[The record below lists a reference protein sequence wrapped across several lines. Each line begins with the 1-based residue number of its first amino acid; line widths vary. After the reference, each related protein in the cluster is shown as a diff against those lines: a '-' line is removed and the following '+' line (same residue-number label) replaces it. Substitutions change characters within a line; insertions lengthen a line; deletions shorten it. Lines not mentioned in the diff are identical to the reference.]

1 MSKTKISEFS
11 TTPGNNTDINGINI
25 AEGCAPSG
33 INNAIRELMSD
44 LKEWQSGAMDVY
56 VVPQGT
62 AAAPGIQ
69 LYGDL
74 DTGLYGYAANQL
86 GVAVGGASAGYFSSA
101 GWNGNITGDINATTI
116 DTTNL
121 EVTNIKAKDGT
132 TSISLADSTGIA
144 TFSKATVIET
154 TDNINAALR
163 ITQLGTGNALL
174 VEDATNP
181 DTTPTVIDQFGNV
194 ILGKPART
202 TSVTSKIEI
211 HGTASELSGL
221 WPSLGFYNWS
231 ATASLSSTLT
241 FRHYPSGTV
250 GTLAANTLGDVLGR
264 VVFLSYDGFNAFS
277 ASIIGVSGAGGTA
290 PSITYEA
297 SGGHNF
303 TNGPIDVENLE
314 VTNIKAR
321 DGTAAASI
329 ANSTGAITVTK
340 DLTANGVT
348 LGKGLGS
355 VLTNTA
361 LGRSALAANTV
372 GDLNTAV
379 GNLSLTSNTG
389 GTGNTAVGHVSM
401 TSHQGGSLNTAVGA
415 GSLTANLNGNNNT
428 AIGQSALGT
437 ATGSNNTAVGSAAGS
452 LITNGNKN
460 TIIGNYDGNQG
471 GLDIRTAS
479 NYIVLSDGDGNP
491 RAYWNGANATFGGT
505 LTATTIT
512 GTQVNSDNLRLDGNT
527 LSSTDTNGNIVVA
540 PNGTGITTF
549 SNYLKTGNLEVGQAA
564 LGTNLIKATNTNGGI
579 YLQTNGTGLIFA
591 DAASIIAGNAS
602 ATTKITTNGAS
613 DLVLD
618 TNDGSNSG
626 SITIEDGV
634 NGNIIIAPNGTGQ
647 VQITN
652 AALDL
657 TTIEVSN
664 INAKD
669 GTAAITIADST
680 GAVTVATAFAAN
692 GGATLGD
699 ASGDALTIN
708 SSAVSTPNGLNFDS
722 NTFVID
728 AANNRVGI
736 GAISPIAKLNTY
748 EVNGGGEAAT
758 IFQNFSTTTNTT
770 VALYLSPTNGT
781 LTLGSIRA
789 GFIKAINVGGGV
801 TALTFGTN
809 SSGADPTEKMRIDGS
824 GNVGIGTNLPG
835 YKLDVAGSARLQP
848 SSGYNFF
855 FQTSG
860 TAARI
865 NYLNDAFSANI
876 SASYRAT
883 DFVWQK
889 SDGNEV
895 VKIDSSGN
903 VGIGAT
909 SPLTKLE
916 IAGSNNNTWSVTA
929 SITGTTMDVT
939 AVSSGTLAVGDLVA
953 GLTVQPYTRITAL
966 GTGTGGTGT
975 YTVSVSQTS
984 VSDTKVG
991 GATYGN
997 TLLRITDTDTGQL
1010 AGQPTGGLQFF
1021 TSDAS
1026 SPTAGVGAYVAS
1038 IAESSTPDTALVFGT
1053 RDNGGGGVDANERL
1067 RIDSTGALIAKPAAG
1082 TGAVFNE
1089 DGVDADFR
1097 VESDT
1102 NTHALFV
1109 DAGND
1114 QVGIGTS
1121 SPVSVL
1127 DVAGTTPVLTIKDTQ
1142 SKTWTANDTVGD
1154 LDFYSSDPSG
1164 IGPHTVARVRSLA
1177 DNNATT
1183 VAGALSFWTSAAN
1196 SAATEKVRITSAG
1209 NVSIGDTANRATT
1222 VGTAALN
1229 IFNGT
1234 APVGTLANGISIY
1247 SAAGEAYVM
1256 DAAGNAT
1263 LFSPHDKETNEWIFK
1278 SKHTPTGKV
1287 LKIDVEK
1294 LLRFVNN
1301 HFGLDAIQ
1309 EFIEE

>member
-56 VVPQGT
+56 VIPQGT
-62 AAAPGIQ
+62 AATPGIQ

-74 DTGLYGYAANQL
+74 DTGLYGFAANQL

-101 GWNGNITGDINATTI
+101 GWVGNVVATTV
-116 DTTNL
+116 DLTNI

-154 TDNINAALR
+154 TDNTNAALR

-194 ILGKPART
+194 ILGTTART
-202 TSVTSKIEI
+202 TPITSKIEI

-221 WPSLGFYNWS
+221 SPSLGFYHWS

-250 GTLAANTLGDVLGR
+250 GTLAANTSGDVLGR
-264 VVFLSYDGFNAFS
+264 IVFLSYDGTNSFGAV
-277 ASIIGVSGAGGTA
+277 IRGVSGTGGTA
-290 PSITYEA
+290 PSITYDA

-303 TNGPIDVENLE
+303 TNGPIDVETLE

-329 ANSTGAITVTK
+329 ADSTGVITVTK
-340 DLTANGVT
+340 DVIVNGVT

-361 LGRSALAANTV
+361 LGRSALAANMV

-389 GTGNTAVGHVSM
+389 GTGNTAVGHVAM

-491 RAYWNGANATFGGT
+491 RAYWNGADATFGGT

-527 LSSTDTNGNIVVA
+527 LSSTDTNGNIVVT

-549 SNYLKTGNLEVGQAA
+549 SNYLKTGNLEVGQVA

-657 TTIEVSN
+657 TTIEVTN
-664 INAKD
+664 IKAKD
-669 GTAAITIADST
+669 GTASITLAGST
-680 GAVTVATAFAAN
+680 GNVTVSPAFAVN
-692 GGATLGD
+692 GNTTLGD
-699 ASGDALTIN
+699 ASTDTVRVNGYMGVGPSGAISSIGAYIYPQALSGVTQAGVYAYVLSTSAATTATIGLSARPATAAAAYTSTDAIAVRADNAVKGAGSTITN
-708 SSAVSTPNGLNFDS
+708 QHGLYIADQTQGTNNYGITSLVSSGTNKWNIYASGT
-722 NTFVID
+722 
-728 AANNRVGI
+728 AANYFAGNVGI
-736 GAISPIAKLNTY
+736 GTSSPVSVLDVAGTTPVL
-748 EVNGGGEAAT
+748 T
-758 IFQNFSTTTNTT
+758 IKDTQSKTWAPNDTVGDLDFYSTDPSGTGPRTVARVRSVADANATT
-770 VALYLSPTNGT
+770 VAGALSFWT
-781 LTLGSIRA
+781 SA
-789 GFIKAINVGGGV
+789 
-801 TALTFGTN
+801 
-809 SSGADPTEKMRIDGS
+809 ADSAATEKVRITS
-824 GNVGIGTNLPG
+824 AGNVGIGTNSPG
-835 YKLDVAGSARLQP
+835 AKLDVNGSINIASTQNLQWG
-848 SSGYNFF
+848 SS
-855 FQTSG
+855 
-860 TAARI
+860 ALA
-865 NYLNDAFSANI
+865 
-876 SASYRAT
+876 
-883 DFVWQK
+883 
-889 SDGNEV
+889 
-895 VKIDSSGN
+895 
-903 VGIGAT
+903 
-909 SPLTKLE
+909 
-916 IAGSNNNTWSVTA
+916 IAGASNILTFYT
-929 SITGTTMDVT
+929 
-939 AVSSGTLAVGDLVA
+939 SS
-953 GLTVQPYTRITAL
+953 
-966 GTGTGGTGT
+966 
-975 YTVSVSQTS
+975 S
-984 VSDTKVG
+984 
-991 GATYGN
+991 
-997 TLLRITDTDTGQL
+997 
-1010 AGQPTGGLQFF
+1010 
-1021 TSDAS
+1021 
-1026 SPTAGVGAYVAS
+1026 
-1038 IAESSTPDTALVFGT
+1038 
-1053 RDNGGGGVDANERL
+1053 ERL
-1067 RIDSTGALIAKPAAG
+1067 RIDSSGALIAKPAAG

-1109 DAGND
+1109 EGTNSN
-1114 QVGIGTS
+1114 VKIG
-1121 SPVSVL
+1121 
-1127 DVAGTTPVLTIKDTQ
+1127 G
-1142 SKTWTANDTVGD
+1142 
-1154 LDFYSSDPSG
+1154 
-1164 IGPHTVARVRSLA
+1164 
-1177 DNNATT
+1177 
-1183 VAGALSFWTSAAN
+1183 SA
-1196 SAATEKVRITSAG
+1196 E
-1209 NVSIGDTANRATT
+1209 RATT
-1222 VGTAALN
+1222 VGTNHLD

-1234 APVGTLANGISIY
+1234 APVGTLTNGISLY
-1247 SAAGEAYVM
+1247 SSSGEAYVM

-1263 LFSPHDKETNEWIFK
+1263 LFSPHDRETNEWIFK

-1287 LKIDVEK
+1287 LKIDVER
-1294 LLRFVNN
+1294 LLKFVND
-1301 HFGLDAIQ
+1301 HFGLDAVH
-1309 EFIEE
+1309 EFIED

>member
-11 TTPGNNTDINGINI
+11 TTPGDNTDINGINI

-56 VVPQGT
+56 VIPQGT

-74 DTGLYGYAANQL
+74 DTGLYGFAANQL

-101 GWNGNITGDINATTI
+101 GWVGNVVATTV
-116 DTTNL
+116 DLTNI

-154 TDNINAALR
+154 TDNTNAALR

-194 ILGKPART
+194 ILGTTART
-202 TSVTSKIEI
+202 TPITSKIEI

-221 WPSLGFYNWS
+221 SPSLGFYHWS

-250 GTLAANTLGDVLGR
+250 GTLAANTSGDVLGR
-264 VVFLSYDGFNAFS
+264 IVFLSYDGTNSFGAV
-277 ASIIGVSGAGGTA
+277 IRGVSGTGGTA
-290 PSITYEA
+290 PSITYDA

-303 TNGPIDVENLE
+303 TNGPIDVETLE

-329 ANSTGAITVTK
+329 ADSTGVITVTK
-340 DLTANGVT
+340 DVIVNGVT

-361 LGRSALAANTV
+361 LGRSALAANMV

-389 GTGNTAVGHVSM
+389 GTGNTAVGHVAM

-491 RAYWNGANATFGGT
+491 RAYWNGANATFGGS

-527 LSSTDTNGNIVVA
+527 LSSTDTNGNIVVT

-549 SNYLKTGNLEVGQAA
+549 SNYLKTGNLEVGQVA

-657 TTIEVSN
+657 TTIEVTN
-664 INAKD
+664 IKAKD
-669 GTAAITIADST
+669 GTASITLADST
-680 GAVTVATAFAAN
+680 GQATFSANPLLNAGTAN
-692 GGATLGD
+692 GVPYLN
-699 ASGDALTIN
+699 ASKVLTTGSALT
-708 SSAVSTPNGLNFDS
+708 FDGT
-722 NTFVID
+722 NL
-728 AANNRVGI
+728 GI
-736 GAISPIAKLNTY
+736 GTNSPLARLNTY
-748 EVNGGGEAAT
+748 QVNGGGEAAT
-758 IFQNFSTTTNTT
+758 LFQNFSTTTNTT
-770 VALYLSPTNGT
+770 VALYLSPTNGS
-781 LTLGSIRA
+781 LTTGSIRA

-809 SSGADPTEKMRIDGS
+809 ASGADPTEKMRIDS
-824 GNVGIGTNLPG
+824 AGNVGIGTNSPA
-835 YKLDVAGSARLQP
+835 KQLDLAASNTGITTGDPLNTLRFTDTDTTSAAGQPIGRIEWYSADADTAGVKAYIQAQSTDGSPDADMVFATNHVSGGGTAERMRIQYDGNVGIGNSNPTARLEVVT
-848 SSGYNFF
+848 S
-855 FQTSG
+855 SG
-860 TAARI
+860 TATAKIWSATNTTPIADLELQRGTNATWGADVYGDYRI
-865 NYLNDAFSANI
+865 RNDAGVLLFQYGES
-876 SASYRAT
+876 STTTERMR
-883 DFVWQK
+883 
-889 SDGNEV
+889 
-895 VKIDSSGN
+895 IDSSGN
-903 VGIGAT
+903 LGLGVTPSAWNSNSKAIEIGEAT
-909 SPLTKLE
+909 AIE
-916 IAGSNNNTWSVTA
+916 DFA
-929 SITGTTMDVT
+929 
-939 AVSSGTLAVGDLVA
+939 
-953 GLTVQPYTRITAL
+953 
-966 GTGTGGTGT
+966 
-975 YTVSVSQTS
+975 
-984 VSDTKVG
+984 VG
-991 GATYGN
+991 GANPSIIFNNAYRNTSNAFIYKVSDEASYYGQYQGAHSWY
-997 TLLRITDTDTGQL
+997 TAPSG
-1010 AGQPTGGLQFF
+1010 
-1021 TSDAS
+1021 
-1026 SPTAGVGAYVAS
+1026 TAGNAITFTERAN
-1038 IAESSTPDTALVFGT
+1038 IGT
-1053 RDNGGGGVDANERL
+1053 SEMVVNDPGNDY
-1067 RIDSTGALIAKPAAG
+1067 
-1082 TGAVFNE
+1082 
-1089 DGVDADFR
+1089 DFR

-1102 NTHALFV
+1102 QTHMLFV
-1109 DAGND
+1109 DAGNNR
-1114 QVGIGTS
+1114 VGIGTS
-1121 SPVSVL
+1121 SPGGV
-1127 DVAGTTPVLTIKDTQ
+1127 
-1142 SKTWTANDTVGD
+1142 
-1154 LDFYSSDPSG
+1154 F
-1164 IGPHTVARVRSLA
+1164 HTVATAAGAASIGGILQNA
-1177 DNNATT
+1177 DNSLNSEVRLLFAPNLSTNWGNRQAYISGVNVVGGGTATEL
-1183 VAGALSFWTSAAN
+1183 AFGSAAN
-1196 SAATEKVRITSAG
+1196 GVAPVERMRIDKDG
-1209 NVSIGDTANRATT
+1209 NVR
-1222 VGTAALN
+1222 VGTAALATTAT
-1229 IFNGT
+1229 NGFLYIPT
-1234 APVGTLANGISIY
+1234 C
-1247 SAAGEAYVM
+1247 AG
-1256 DAAGNAT
+1256 
-1263 LFSPHDKETNEWIFK
+1263 
-1278 SKHTPTGKV
+1278 TPTGTPTAITGLAPMV
-1287 LKIDVEK
+1287 IDSTNNK
-1294 LLRFVNN
+1294 LYIYSGGAWVALN
-1301 HFGLDAIQ
+1301 
-1309 EFIEE
+1309 